1 MPDGGDHSCDPGD
14 PCTSDAAKWVRLC
27 DRNADLD
34 RDFHATLTSL
44 SEWEDLFWTP
54 SDSTKALAE
63 EHYPDTGAGKPYQRF
78 FVPMCEDGSN
88 TTKGET
94 ACADGKPIIQCTD
107 GTRPVFYY
115 DPGTTDKWI
124 IHIQSGD
131 ITCSTSSRGQNCWQL
146 DEEQGR
152 ENLAHFSTAW
162 AENDDTIAVKGLM
175 RSSNSP
181 FADYNRVFIDKC
193 VGDRNR
199 GDKTVQNYPFVAK
212 DGTSVDQGTVYF
224 HGFRIL
230 KALLPLLNQ
239 GGAGNGI
246 ANASQISFA
255 ANSNGSNG
263 LYMYLDHLA
272 DFIHSSGAYKK
283 SGLDLP
289 DIDVRGLTSSYVTSS
304 VETENLIN
312 NRRKNIFSWRAYN
325 FTDFDDHIS
334 APESAGEFEADGFW
348 YSTLTYYDGV
358 EFERSRDWGTI
369 DFGSSPPTNVRHVEG
384 AKTIDESLLS

>member
-1 MPDGGDHSCDPGD
+1 MIGLGIWRVLCILGFPLIGIILFSFAAYSQSPPPDNIFTSQLAVYHTVCSGLDGGDHSCDPGD

-94 ACADGKPIIQCTD
+94 TCADGKPIIQCTD

-124 IHIQSGD
+124 IHIQSGN

-162 AENDDTIAVKGLM
+162 AENDNTIAVKGLM

-199 GDKTVQNYPFVAK
+199 GDNTVQNYPFVAK
-212 DGTSVDQGTVYF
+212 DGTSVGQGTVYF

-246 ANASQISFA
+246 A
-255 ANSNGSNG
+255 
-263 LYMYLDHLA
+263 LLML
-272 DFIHSSGAYKK
+272 
-283 SGLDLP
+283 
-289 DIDVRGLTSSYVTSS
+289 
-304 VETENLIN
+304 TENRSFLDT
-312 NRRKNIFSWRAYN
+312 RR
-325 FTDFDDHIS
+325 
-334 APESAGEFEADGFW
+334 
-348 YSTLTYYDGV
+348 
-358 EFERSRDWGTI
+358 
-369 DFGSSPPTNVRHVEG
+369 
-384 AKTIDESLLS
+384 